1 MQHKTE
7 SRHSVRASTS
17 VCHRSIEAAL
27 KTRPLEASA
36 EPHTTQAHA
45 DAGGSEQSGTTW
57 W

>member
-45 DAGGSEQSGTTW
+45 DAGGS
-57 W
+57 